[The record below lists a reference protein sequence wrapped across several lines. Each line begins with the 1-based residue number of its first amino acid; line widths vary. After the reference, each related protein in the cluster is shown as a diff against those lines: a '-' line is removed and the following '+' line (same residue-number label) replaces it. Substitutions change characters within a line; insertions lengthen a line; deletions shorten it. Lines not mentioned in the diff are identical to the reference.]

1 MSPLASELAALYA
14 RDLTRLAQE
23 LGSIR
28 NAAALWQVAP
38 GISNSVG
45 TLALHLEGNLR
56 EYVGRQLGGLDY
68 RRDRPLEFSARD
80 VDGSEL
86 VRRIEAV
93 REMVRG
99 VIEAMTP
106 ASLEAPI
113 PEPFAGRTMAAR
125 ELLMHLYGH
134 LNYHL
139 GQVDYVRRVVTGEGA
154 IPLAV
159 SSPDPSGT

>member
-1 MSPLASELAALYA
+1 MKSPFASELAALYA

-23 LGSIR
+23 LGSIGS
-28 NAAALWQVAP
+28 AAAVWQVAP
-38 GISNSVG
+38 GITNPAG

-56 EYVGRQLGGLDY
+56 EYVGRQLGGRDY

-80 VDGSEL
+80 VDRAEL
-86 VRRIEAV
+86 IRRIEAV
-93 REMVRG
+93 REMVTR
-99 VIEAMTP
+99 VIDELTP
-106 ASLEAPI
+106 ASLEALI

-154 IPLAV
+154 IPLA
-159 SSPDPSGT
+159 G